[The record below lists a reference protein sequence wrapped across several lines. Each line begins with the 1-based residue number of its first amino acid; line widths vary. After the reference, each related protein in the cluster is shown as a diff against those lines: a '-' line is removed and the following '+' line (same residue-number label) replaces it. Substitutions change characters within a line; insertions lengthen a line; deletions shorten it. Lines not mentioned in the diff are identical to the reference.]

1 MAKCT
6 IPKAEGE
13 VVQNFRKQ
21 AENNQQLQEVVR
33 KETDS
38 NKASENSRRDSILI
52 DERYIV
58 GGKVIME
65 H

>member
-1 MAKCT
+1 M
-6 IPKAEGE
+6 
-13 VVQNFRKQ
+13 VQNFRKQ